1 MAAVAYGE
9 LPRLRAAGVAL
20 EYRRI
25 AGDPGRATIVLLHEG
40 LGCVALWRDFPD
52 ELAAATGNSV
62 FAYSRAG
69 YGASAPIVLPRPLDY
84 MSREATDTLPA
95 VLSAAG
101 IDRYILLGH
110 SDGASIALVHAGT
123 APADLEAT
131 IVMAPH
137 VFTEACSV
145 ASIRTVDEAYRH
157 RDLRRRLEKYH
168 GANVDNAFRGWC
180 DSWLAPDF
188 LAWSIE
194 ASLSSI
200 MTPVLQIQGQDDEYG
215 TPEQLRRIERGIPDS
230 VKTLLLDDCGHAP
243 QFDRT
248 PDTLAA
254 IAEFVAETSGI
265 RAPGR
270 VPRAG

>member
-9 LPRLRAAGVAL
+9 LPKLRAAGMAL
-20 EYRRI
+20 EYRHI
-25 AGDPGRATIVLLHEG
+25 AGDPGRATIVMLHEG
-40 LGCVALWRDFPD
+40 LGCVALWRDFP
-52 ELAAATGNSV
+52 EQLAAATGNSV

-69 YGASAPIVLPRPLDY
+69 YGASAPIALPRPLDY

-95 VLSAAG
+95 VISAAG
-101 IDRYILLGH
+101 VARYILLGH

-123 APADLEAT
+123 APAELEGT

-145 ASIRTVDEAYRH
+145 TSIRAADEAYRH

-168 GANVDNAFRGWC
+168 GSNVDNAFRGWC

-194 ASLSSI
+194 ASLSTI
-200 MTPVLQIQGQDDEYG
+200 TTPVLQIQGRDDEYG
-215 TPEQLRRIERGIPDS
+215 TAEQLRRIERGIAAP

-243 QFDRT
+243 QFDRAS
-248 PDTLAA
+248 DTLEA
-254 IAEFVAETSGI
+254 IAEFC
-265 RAPGR
+265 R
-270 VPRAG
+270 

>member
-9 LPRLRAAGVAL
+9 LPTLRVAGAAL
-20 EYRRI
+20 EYCRI

-40 LGCVALWRDFPD
+40 LGCVALWRDFP
-52 ELAAATGNSV
+52 EQLAAATGNPV

-84 MSREATDTLPA
+84 MSREATDTLPQ
-95 VLSAAG
+95 VITAAG
-101 IDRYILLGH
+101 ITRYILLGH

-123 APADLEAT
+123 APAGLDST

-145 ASIRTVDEAYRH
+145 ASIRIADEAYRG
-157 RDLRRRLEKYH
+157 RDLRRRLAKYH
-168 GANVDNAFRGWC
+168 GSNVDLAFRGWC

-194 ASLSSI
+194 ASLAGI
-200 MTPVLQIQGQDDEYG
+200 TTPLLQIQGKDDEYG
-215 TPEQLRRIERGIPDS
+215 TIEQLRRIERGVPGA
-230 VKTLLLDDCGHAP
+230 VTTLLLDDCGHAP
-243 QFDRT
+243 QFDRA
-248 PDTLAA
+248 PATLAA
-254 IAEFVAETSGI
+254 VAEFC
-265 RAPGR
+265 R
-270 VPRAG
+270 